1 MLAQKSPRATS
12 SIRLVLST
20 SRWHPGE
27 RRVIHRDP
35 QGTEVVMPPLFCPFD
50 WAEHEDGEAVSDGL
64 WRWLDKFTGP
74 DASRVRQAM
83 KRHGIDTFVRR
94 ACSRSSI
101 EVGQLEAAYFG
112 FLYLFDARVVDNPTL
127 PAAAAVERIQ
137 DTLAALDGRRPARG
151 TSRSSPASS
160 TSSTR
165 RGRSIAASRP
175 GIHRHTRSYLL
186 GCQWEILSRA
196 RPPSL
201 ATYLKIRRDASAVF
215 PCLDFAL
222 LDFARG
228 GAIGA
233 LDGPLVIALETMA
246 NNVISWS
253 NDIIGMSREHSAGV
267 ESLVTVLRRER
278 ELDWQGAVNAAADMC
293 DAEMHEF
300 VAMRARP
307 RRVLWP
313 RAPAP
318 PRGARP
324 LRGCPVRV
332 DERLDGDVSPL
343 VVFFLARQRERAG
356 RARFSFPPA
365 RSRAALAPDA
375 RPRATRALALTLA
388 KAVPAPAEQRSEMT
402 R

>member
-12 SIRLVLST
+12 SIRLMLST

-27 RRVIHRDP
+27 RRIIHRDH

-64 WRWLDKFTGP
+64 WRWLDRFTGP

-83 KRHGIDTFVRR
+83 KRHGIDTFVQR

-112 FLYLFDARVVDNPTL
+112 FLYLFDDRVVDNPTL
-127 PAAAAVERIQ
+127 DAAAAVERIQ
-137 DTLAALDGRRPARG
+137 DTLAALDGRRPAHG
-151 TSRSSPASS
+151 DLAFITGVLDVLHEAGWID
-160 TSSTR
+160 R
-165 RGRSIAASRP
+165 RVAAR
-175 GIHRHTRSYLL
+175 IHRHTRSYLL

-201 ATYLKIRRDASAVF
+201 ATYLKIRRDASAIF

-253 NDIIGMSREHSAGV
+253 NDIIGMSRERSAGV
-267 ESLVTVLRRER
+267 ENLVTVLRRER
-278 ELDWQGAVNAAADMC
+278 KLDWQGAVNAAADMC

-300 VAMRARP
+300 VAMRENLDAFCGPELRPYRAELDRYVDVLCAWMSGSMATSPRSSASSRGSARRARP
-307 RRVLWP
+307 AAIQL
-313 RAPAP
+313 PA
-318 PRGARP
+318 
-324 LRGCPVRV
+324 
-332 DERLDGDVSPL
+332 SPI
-343 VVFFLARQRERAG
+343 QR
-356 RARFSFPPA
+356 
-365 RSRAALAPDA
+365 RSR
-375 RPRATRALALTLA
+375 
-388 KAVPAPAEQRSEMT
+388 S
-402 R
+402 